1 MASVLW
7 LVVVLILMWAALKI
21 LGSLGS
27 ILGVL
32 LIGALAGWLAG
43 KFMRGRG
50 FGVLKNILV
59 GIAGSIV
66 GGILFGLL
74 GFHSAGALASLVS
87 ATVGAIVLLYG
98 VRLLQS
104 R

>member
-7 LVVVLILMWAALKI
+7 LVVVLVLLWTALKI

-27 ILGVL
+27 ILGALFV
-32 LIGALAGWLAG
+32 GAIAGWLAG

-66 GGILFGLL
+66 GGILFGLAGL
-74 GFHSAGALASLVS
+74 HSVGPLASLAS
-87 ATVGAIVLLYG
+87 ATVGAIVLLYA
-98 VRLLQS
+98 VRWIQS